1 MRFLKYFI
9 VGIVIVFAATMTI
22 ACPAV
27 IWLLVNKM
35 GIAALIVS
43 PLLILMMALG
53 WIIVYV
59 IAKMLEEDIDGRN

>member
-1 MRFLKYFI
+1 MKFLKYFI
-9 VGIVIVFAATMTI
+9 VGIVIVFAAMMTI

-27 IWLLVNKM
+27 IWLLTNEM

-53 WIIVYV
+53 WLLVYV